1 MYEISCFDKLRW
13 LLVWRVLLVYEH
25 EQNKR
30 TFDLPSFVPIY
41 CRLYCCLSFPNDAA
55 TATVLCA
62 SGMWRGG
69 MRRYGRLIYGT
80 CGSCRKMRE
89 RSNNK
94 QTKKR
99 KQKAG
104 GSQATENSGH

>member
-1 MYEISCFDKLRW
+1 MYIGYKINCNVDR
-13 LLVWRVLLVYEH
+13 
-25 EQNKR
+25 
-30 TFDLPSFVPIY
+30 
-41 CRLYCCLSFPNDAA
+41 
-55 TATVLCA
+55 
-62 SGMWRGG
+62 
-69 MRRYGRLIYGT
+69 GRLIYGT

>member
-1 MYEISCFDKLRW
+1 MEIAPP
-13 LLVWRVLLVYEH
+13 
-25 EQNKR
+25 KR
-30 TFDLPSFVPIY
+30 TVRTTTL
-41 CRLYCCLSFPNDAA
+41 L
-55 TATVLCA
+55 TAGRGGGRRALNFWFCA

-94 QTKKR
+94 QASKNTQKR
-99 KQKAG
+99 KEKAD